1 MEENRPGRALVRFA
15 DRACGGWS
23 MSAITA
29 ITRTEVE
36 AAVRHYWQVFAAKAR
51 EDLRKLYADNA
62 SVFGSSSKRLE
73 PVRLTWVRREREY
86 MASPA
91 KMKVQLSNIEVEP
104 IGSDAALAAYNMSFE
119 AQSKG
124 IVSATAGE
132 TGNEHIA
139 NARVTHLFVR
149 QADGSLR
156 IMHEHIS
163 APVG

>member
-91 KMKVQLSNIEVEP
+91 KMKV
-104 IGSDAALAAYNMSFE
+104 
-119 AQSKG
+119 
-124 IVSATAGE
+124 ATAGE